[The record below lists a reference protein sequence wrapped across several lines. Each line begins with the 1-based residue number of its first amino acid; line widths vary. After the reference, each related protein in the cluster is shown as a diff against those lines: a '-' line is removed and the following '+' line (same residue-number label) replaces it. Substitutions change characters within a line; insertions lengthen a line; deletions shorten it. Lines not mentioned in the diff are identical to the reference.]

1 MVILKQQIETT
12 MLLKTLLNHCYKI
25 SSFVFTKVTFSTETN
40 NEEIII
46 DLEPR
51 KNGKKRCSKCHK
63 QCSGYDHL
71 KARLFRFI
79 PIWGIPVYFRYA
91 LRRVNCPAHGII
103 VEYIPWADGKSHLT
117 HIFKMYLSHWAKH
130 LSWQTVAE
138 IFQVQWYH
146 VYESVE
152 HVVKY
157 GLKHRCL
164 EKIKAIGIDEIQYLV
179 GHKYL
184 TLVYQIDSH
193 CRRLLYVGKERK
205 AKSLLRFFHLFGK
218 ARTSILEVICC
229 DMWRPFLKVIAK
241 KAPNALN
248 ILDRFH
254 IMKKFND
261 AIDKTRRQ
269 EVKQLEADG
278 HEPILKKSRWCLLK
292 NKKKQNES
300 QLAKLKKLLKYNL
313 KSVKCMLLRE
323 AFQKFWIYR
332 SSAWAKKFFDQWID
346 RVKRSN
352 LDEMKKVAKT
362 LLRHEEL
369 IFNWFK
375 TKERFSNGIVEGFNN
390 KSKLTIKKAYGFK
403 QFRTIG
409 IALYHQLGELPEP
422 KFTHKFY

>member
-1 MVILKQQIETT
+1 MLDIKRKMRPA
-12 MLLKTLLNHCYKI
+12 MLLKTLLNHCYKL
-25 SSFVFTKVTFSTETN
+25 SSFVFTKVTFSTEN
-40 NEEIII
+40 NTEGIII
-46 DLEPR
+46 DLESR
-51 KNGKKRCSKCHK
+51 KNGKKYCSKCHK

-71 KARLFRFI
+71 NARLFRFI
-79 PIWGIPVYFRYA
+79 PIWGIPVFFRYS
-91 LRRVNCPAHGII
+91 LRRVTCPDHGIV
-103 VEYIPWADGKSHLT
+103 VEYIPWAEGKSHLT
-117 HIFKMYLSHWAKH
+117 NIFKIYLSQWAKH
-130 LSWQTVAE
+130 LSWATVAD
-138 IFQVQWYH
+138 IFKVQWYH

-152 HVVKY
+152 HVVEY

-164 EKIKAIGIDEIQYLV
+164 EKIKAIGIDEIQYLI

-205 AKSLLRFFHLFGK
+205 AKSLLRFFYRFGK
-218 ARTSILEVICC
+218 VRTSLLEVICC
-229 DMWRPFLKVIAK
+229 DMWKPYLKVIAK

-254 IMKKFND
+254 IMKKFNE

-292 NKKKQNES
+292 NKKKQKES
-300 QLAKLKKLLKYNL
+300 QLAKLKELLKYNL

-323 AFQKFWIYR
+323 AFQKFWTYR
-332 SSAWAKKFFDQWID
+332 SSAWAKKFWDQWID

-403 QFRTIG
+403 QFRTIE
-409 IALYHQLGELPEP
+409 IALYHQLGDLPEP
-422 KFTHKFY
+422 DTTHKFY